1 MKANSSELLKL
12 LDTMYHKLEKHN
24 LIDTKL
30 NDLYNSVSNNYNSI
44 ILEEVD
50 RIAGEDIERN
60 V

>member
-12 LDTMYHKLEKHN
+12 LDMMYHKLEKHN
-24 LIDTKL
+24 LIDTTL